1 MSIFHSPKDHHT
13 MQPIPKPSGKV
24 AVISGGSSGIG
35 RAFVGQLHAQGYT
48 VVTCGR
54 NAAKLQKLARD
65 FPGVEAGVCDVSD
78 TAALRAFAK
87 DVVGRHPKIDL
98 LISNAGGL
106 RELDFTRDD
115 IADQDPTE
123 EIRSNL
129 AGAIEWTA
137 AFLPAVRRA
146 SPSAIV
152 LVTSGY
158 AMAASTR
165 GPVYSAAKYGLRGF
179 AKALRRQLASH
190 RVTVTEVLPPLVDT
204 PAVAHLSGTKL
215 SATSV
220 AELALAAVSKGKPEV
235 RPGAVRWL
243 PLGLRIAPRLVE
255 NMVAKS

>member
-1 MSIFHSPKDHHT
+1 MLPSR
-13 MQPIPKPSGKV
+13 PIGKV

-35 RAFVGQLHAQGYT
+35 RAFVEQLHAQGYT

-54 NAAKLQKLARD
+54 DSAKLERLAKD
-65 FPGVEAGVCDVSD
+65 FPGVETAVCDVSD
-78 TAALRAFAK
+78 TAAVRAFAG
-87 DVVGRHPKIDL
+87 DVVRRHSKIDL

-165 GPVYSAAKYGLRGF
+165 GPVYSAAKFGLRGF

-190 RVTVTEVLPPLVDT
+190 GVTVTEVLPPLVDT
-204 PAVAHLSGTKL
+204 PAVAHRSGTKVS
-215 SATSV
+215 SASV
-220 AELALAAVSKGKPEV
+220 AALTLAAVAKGKSEV
-235 RPGAVRWL
+235 HPGSVRWL
-243 PLGLRIAPRLVE
+243 PLGLRIAPRMIE
-255 NMVAKS
+255 DMVAKS

>member
-1 MSIFHSPKDHHT
+1 
-13 MQPIPKPSGKV
+13 MQPNLKPIGKV

-35 RAFVGQLHAQGYT
+35 RAFVEQLHAQGYT

-54 NAAKLQKLARD
+54 DAVKLEKLTND
-65 FPGVEAGVCDVSD
+65 FPGVETGICDVSD
-78 TAALRAFAK
+78 THALRAFAAH
-87 DVVGRHPKIDL
+87 VVRRHPKIDL

-146 SPSAIV
+146 SPSAIA

-158 AMAASTR
+158 AMVAATR
-165 GPVYSAAKYGLRGF
+165 GPVYSAAKFGLRGF
-179 AKALRRQLASH
+179 TKALRRQLASH
-190 RVTVTEVLPPLVDT
+190 GVTVTEVLPPLVDT
-204 PAVAHLSGTKL
+204 PAVTHLSGTKVKA
-215 SATSV
+215 SSV
-220 AELALAAVSKGKPEV
+220 AKQALTAVAKGEPEV
-235 RPGAVRWL
+235 RPGSVRWL
-243 PLGLRIAPRLVE
+243 PLGLRIAPRFIE